1 MKGHYLCMAL
11 TNDSKSTIRAGMDYR
26 VWAAP
31 VYGSDDTAFLVE
43 TPQGD
48 IYVEGME
55 LFLKH
60 FKVVY
65 L

>member
-1 MKGHYLCMAL
+1 MKGYYLCMAL
-11 TNDSKSTIRAGMDYR
+11 TNDSKSTIRAGMYYR

-43 TPQGD
+43 TSQGD
-48 IYVEGME
+48 IHVEGME